1 MTTRGVGIGR
11 PGLRALVARHGDP
24 GESDGDLLR
33 RFARDRD
40 EAAFEAVVARHAG
53 LVHAAA
59 RRVLGNT
66 HDAEDVGQAAFLLLA
81 KKAGSRSW
89 QTTVA
94 PWLYKTAY
102 LLALKARTA
111 AARRARRE
119 GTAARPAT
127 HPLAEMSGQD
137 LLAVLDAELLA
148 LPESLRAPL
157 VLCYLQGATRDEAA
171 ERLGCPLGTLKKR
184 LERGRD
190 RLHTALVRRGLSLPA
205 ALLGTL
211 LVGPAVAVPPAFLTT
226 TTQAAVAFAAGGPPP
241 VGLSADVRRLLTGGT
256 MTVPKIKAALT
267 AVLGL
272 GLLAAAIAGTPGS
285 DEKAPPKAAVVEK
298 KPESPA
304 AAGSMRVVVRGPDD
318 KPVAGVAVYV
328 SIVTTDNNINGQ
340 RDHETDAAGATVIAL
355 PKNYATVRMWVSKK
369 GFAGL
374 FAGWEERELAEGKR
388 LPAEYTVHLEP
399 ATTAGGRVVDPD
411 GKPIAGAALKVE
423 LTDVGPP
430 AKGDGRLRFNPTLA
444 WGSAVAKTDVN
455 GRWRL
460 DNVPNRQDVQ
470 FRLFVTHPD
479 YLSDEVWDETAKAS
493 GVTATGLRA
502 ATATLTLKPGVVVTG
517 TVVDQT
523 GKPVVGAVVIHGWQH
538 YAMTRS
544 VKYVTDAD
552 GRYRLPALPAAPTL
566 LTVLSKGWAPQMRT
580 VELKPGLPAQDFRLA
595 AGQPVRLR
603 VVDPGGNPVPSPT
616 ITLKE
621 WQGSRA
627 IYSAHDP
634 NHPPVPPTGPSRTTD
649 ADGYWRWADA
659 PAEPVKVWIGARGF
673 AAQDL
678 EVVGGKTDQTVTLKP
693 EHRVR
698 GSVTDAVTGKPIA
711 AFTVIPVD
719 VFRGGDLYAE
729 RYNSVAEKAGRLDFL
744 VTRTDIPVRLRV
756 EAAGYRT
763 QTGREF
769 RAGDDAARTQDFN
782 LQPSPA
788 RTGLVVDGNGKP
800 VAGAKVALATP
811 TQAVRPS
818 DDSHNQRAVTD
829 AAGRFTFPDPGEP
842 WAVVAQTA
850 SGVATASFPADAA
863 DAGTLKLQPWATVR
877 GRFEHGG
884 KPVAGARVFLNP
896 VRLGRPDR
904 PKLDDG
910 QQVLTGP
917 DGRFEFPH
925 VAPGPVQV
933 HVGLGPWSDP
943 GYSSAPSV
951 PLDLK
956 PGDRPDL
963 VLGAGATVTGR
974 VKLTGKVPADL
985 DCTYSINYLVR
996 REPGIAPPAD
1006 VAAAG
1011 FDIRKGW
1018 KDRWAHTDAG
1028 QAYLKTLHTWF
1039 VKLPADGSF
1048 RVGGVPAGEYDLA
1061 VAVYAKPTG
1070 CLVDPL
1076 ARRVVRVTVT
1086 KEDAARGEVTV
1097 PDVEAEVVP
1106 VPAVGDTPA
1115 LSFRRPDGTAGT
1127 LADVRGKYA
1136 VVHFWASWCEPCKK
1150 QLPALKELHERS
1162 AAGGLTTLSLS
1173 LDDDAAT
1180 WQGAVKALAPPWPQG
1195 RLTADGTGVSS
1206 VPTYWLLDPTGK
1218 LVAKAYDPDELAAA
1232 VRAAVK

>member
-11 PGLRALVARHGDP
+11 PGLRALVARQVDP
-24 GESDGDLLR
+24 TESDRDLLR

-59 RRVLGNT
+59 RRVLGNI

-81 KKAGSRSW
+81 KKAGSRGW

-119 GTAARPAT
+119 GTASRPAT

-148 LPESLRAPL
+148 LPESLRGPL

-272 GLLAAAIAGTPGS
+272 GLLAAAIAGTPGG

-298 KPESPA
+298 KPEAPA
-304 AAGSMRVVVRGPDD
+304 AAGSMRVVVRGPDGR
-318 KPVAGVAVYV
+318 PVQGASVYV
-328 SIVTTDNNINGQ
+328 GIWTTDNNFKAK
-340 RDHETDAAGATVIAL
+340 RDHETNAAGAVQIDL
-355 PKNYATVRMWVSKK
+355 PKTCTIFRLWASKK
-369 GFAGL
+369 GYAGV
-374 FAGWEERELAEGKR
+374 FAGWDEGELAAGKG
-388 LPAEYTVHLEP
+388 LPAEYTLHLEP
-399 ATTAGGRVVDPD
+399 STTAGGRVVDSA
-411 GKPIAGAALKVE
+411 GKPIAGAKILVE
-423 LTDVGPP
+423 LAAVGQPT
-430 AKGDGRLRFNPTLA
+430 KGDGRFQFNPTLA
-444 WGSAVAKTDVN
+444 WGDAAAKTDVN
-455 GRWRL
+455 GRWQI

-517 TVVDQT
+517 TVTDPT
-523 GKPVVGAVVIHGWQH
+523 GKPVVGAVVIHGRQH

-552 GRYRLPALPAAPTL
+552 GRYRLSALPAAPTL

-621 WQGSRA
+621 WQGSQA

-649 ADGYWRWADA
+649 ADGSWHWADA

-711 AFTVIPVD
+711 AFTVVPVD
-719 VFRGGDLYAE
+719 VFGKDRLYAE
-729 RYNSVAEKAGRLDFL
+729 RNNAVAGKAGRLDFL
-744 VTRTDIPVRLRV
+744 AWRTDIPVRLRV
-756 EAAGYRT
+756 EAAGYRS
-763 QTGREF
+763 QTGRAF
-769 RAGDDAARTQDFN
+769 RAGDDAARSQDFK
-782 LQPSPA
+782 LQPSRPL
-788 RTGLVVDGNGKP
+788 TGLVVNADGRP
-800 VAGAKVALATP
+800 VAQARVSLATP
-811 TQAVRPS
+811 TEPIQSADGGDHRT
-818 DDSHNQRAVTD
+818 VTD

-850 SGVATASFPADAA
+850 GGVATATFPADAA
-863 DAGTLKLQPWATVR
+863 DAGTLKLRPWATVR
-877 GRFEHGG
+877 GRFEQGG
-884 KPVAGARVFLNP
+884 KPVAGARVFLNR
-896 VRLGRPDR
+896 VRLDRPDR
-904 PKLDDG
+904 PRVDDG

-1115 LSFRRPDGTAGT
+1115 LSFRRTDGTDGT
-1127 LADVRGKYA
+1127 LADVRGRYA
-1136 VVHFWASWCEPCKK
+1136 IVHFWASWCEPCKK
-1150 QLPALKELHERS
+1150 QLPALKGLHERS
-1162 AAGGLTTLSLS
+1162 AAGGLMTLSLS
-1173 LDDDAAT
+1173 LDDDAVA
-1180 WQGAVKALAPPWPQG
+1180 WQGAVTAFALPWPQG
-1195 RLTADGTGVSS
+1195 RLTADGIGVSS
-1206 VPTYWLLDPTGK
+1206 VPAYWLLDPAGK